1 MTQPE
6 ARPDRV
12 AGASGSAYDTVV
24 FDLGGVLVEWDPRL
38 LYRSLLGS
46 DEEVEAFL
54 EEVDF
59 AGWNHRQDAG
69 ERTWAEAVAEHAERH
84 PHHEHLLA
92 AYPERFAETLGG
104 PIHGTVEV
112 LDELHAAG
120 VRLLALTNW
129 SAELYPHASER
140 FPFLERFEAIVVS
153 GEERLAKPDPALYRV
168 LLERH
173 GVAAARSVFVD
184 DREVNVEAATAE
196 GMTGVLF
203 TDPATLR
210 ADLVRL
216 GLLPGGDDE
225 VSGADG

>member
-1 MTQPE
+1 M
-6 ARPDRV
+6 
-12 AGASGSAYDTVV
+12 SADSSRDGPDTVV
-24 FDLGGVLVEWDPRL
+24 FDLGGVLVEWDPKL

-69 ERTWAEAVAEHAERH
+69 ERTWAEAVSELAAQH
-84 PHHEHLLA
+84 PHHEHLAA
-92 AYPERFAETLGG
+92 AYPERFPETLAG
-104 PIHGTVEV
+104 PIHGTVDV

-129 SAELYPHASER
+129 SAELFPHARER
-140 FPFLERFEAIVVS
+140 FPFLDRFEAIVVS

-173 GVAAARSVFVD
+173 GVDAGRAVFVD
-184 DREVNVEAATAE
+184 DREVNVEVARSE
-196 GMTGVLF
+196 GMVGLLF
-203 TDPATLR
+203 TDPGTLR
-210 ADLVRL
+210 AELVRL
-216 GLLPGGDDE
+216 GLLEPVNRGDGG
-225 VSGADG
+225 